1 MLMALEC
8 AKVRSFVT
16 PIFLC
21 RLGIVAL
28 ICALPCLGQAEV
40 VHMKNGDLIYADRVR
55 ETENTVQY
63 EIGDDSYTVP
73 KSRIDHV
80 ERGTPLP
87 PRHVEV
93 PTYVPASPVL
103 GEGELL
109 GQVVREGSVNREAL
123 NLIESRGNSAATAVA
138 FYIAGK
144 QEFQDAKYADARR
157 DFEAGMRYDPQNPA
171 IANFYAALLIKTG
184 NAPIAIE
191 HAERAVRLA
200 PDSAD
205 ALVVLGFAHYAAGD
219 SKQAAES
226 WKRSLALRPDASIQR
241 MLDRAT
247 RELTAETNYSERET
261 GHFTLRYEGAQSS
274 ESFRGQILAALEA
287 AYTELAQAFGVEPRS
302 NIQVILYT
310 NQAFFDVT
318 HAPSWTGAL
327 NDGKLRIPL
336 QGIDSVT
343 PDLARILKHEL
354 AHSFVNQLSMRRC
367 PTWLNEGIAQAMEP
381 RPLAPLGA
389 QLGELFKQEREIP
402 LNVLEGSF
410 ASLSGAQAT
419 LAYDESLATVEYIR
433 STYGMSDVLRVLEK
447 LGQGD
452 SAESALRSIVHS
464 DYRRL
469 QDDVGAFLIRQ
480 FGN

>member
-1 MLMALEC
+1 MPLEC

-16 PIFLC
+16 PVLLC
-21 RLGIVAL
+21 RLGPLAL
-28 ICALPCLGQAEV
+28 ACAVPCFAQAEV
-40 VHMKNGDLIYADRVR
+40 VHMKNGDVIYADRVS
-55 ETENTVQY
+55 ETTNTLQY

-73 KSRIDHV
+73 RSKV
-80 ERGTPLP
+80 ERVEIGTPSP
-87 PRHVEV
+87 VRHVELPTFV
-93 PTYVPASPVL
+93 PTAPVL

-109 GQVVREGSVNREAL
+109 GQIVRERSVNREAL
-123 NLIESRGNSAATAVA
+123 NLIESRGNPPATAIA

-144 QEFQDAKYADARR
+144 QEFQDAKDADARR

-184 NAPIAIE
+184 NAPMAIE
-191 HAERAVRLA
+191 YAERAVRLA

-205 ALVVLGFAHYAAGD
+205 ALVVLGFAQYSAGH
-219 SKQAAES
+219 SREAAES
-226 WKRSLALRPDASIQR
+226 WKHSLALRPDESIQR
-241 MLDRAT
+241 MLDRAS
-247 RELTAETNYSERET
+247 RELTAENNYSERET
-261 GHFTLRYEGAQSS
+261 GHFTLHYEGAQSS
-274 ESFRGQILAALEA
+274 EAFRGHILSTLEA
-287 AYTELAQAFGVEPRS
+287 AYADLAQGFGVEPHS

-336 QGIDSVT
+336 QGLDSVT

-367 PTWLNEGIAQAMEP
+367 PTWLNEGIAQAMQP
-381 RPLAPLGA
+381 RSLAPLGA
-389 QLGELFKQEREIP
+389 QLGELFKQEGEIP

-410 ASLSGAQAT
+410 ASFSGAQAA

-447 LGQGD
+447 LGHGD
-452 SAESALRSIVHS
+452 SAESALRSTVQS
-464 DYRRL
+464 DYRQL
-469 QDDVGAFLIRQ
+469 QDEVGTFLIRQ

>member
-1 MLMALEC
+1 MPLEC
-8 AKVRSFVT
+8 AKVRTFVT
-16 PIFLC
+16 PVLLC
-21 RLGIVAL
+21 RLGAVAFA
-28 ICALPCLGQAEV
+28 CAVPCFAQAEV
-40 VHMKNGDLIYADRVR
+40 VHMKNGDVIYADRVS
-55 ETENTVQY
+55 ETTNTLQY
-63 EIGDDSYTVP
+63 EIGDDSYTIP
-73 KSRIDHV
+73 KSKV
-80 ERGTPLP
+80 ERVEIGTPLP
-87 PRHVEV
+87 VRHVEL
-93 PTYVPASPVL
+93 PTYVPTAPVL

-109 GQVVREGSVNREAL
+109 SQVVREGSVNREAL
-123 NLIESRGNSAATAVA
+123 NLIESRGNPTATAVA

-144 QEFQDAKYADARR
+144 QEFQNAKYADARR

-171 IANFYAALLIKTG
+171 IANFYASLLIRTG
-184 NAPIAIE
+184 KAQEAIE
-191 HAERAVRLA
+191 YAERAVRLA

-205 ALVVLGFAHYAAGD
+205 ALAVLGFAQYSAGHSKEAA
-219 SKQAAES
+219 QS
-226 WKRSLALRPDASIQR
+226 WKHSLALRPDASIQY
-241 MLDRAT
+241 MVDRAG
-247 RELTAETNYSERET
+247 RELTAENNYSERET

-274 ESFRGQILAALEA
+274 EGFRGQILSTLEA
-287 AYTELAQAFGVEPRS
+287 AYTDLVQAFGVEPHS

-318 HAPSWTGAL
+318 HAPAWTGAL

-336 QGIDSVT
+336 QGLDSVT

-381 RPLAPLGA
+381 RSLTPLGA
-389 QLGELFKQEREIP
+389 RLGELFKQEREIP

-410 ASLSGAQAT
+410 ASFSSGQVA

-447 LGQGD
+447 LGHGD
-452 SAESALRSIVHS
+452 SAESALRSTVHS
-464 DYRRL
+464 DYRQL
-469 QDDVGAFLIRQ
+469 QDEVAAFLIRQ